1 MFVHKN
7 LLVSLCVVY
16 IVMILDAFV
25 LTNRKQTPVSFFSGS
40 ILGICALLVDN
51 VFVYLFVN

>member
-25 LTNRKQTPVSFFSGS
+25 LTNRKQTPVSFFLDRFS
-40 ILGICALLVDN
+40 
-51 VFVYLFVN
+51 VFVLYLLTMFLFIYL